1 MSMKFE
7 IVHVD
12 TCLSGFW
19 GGHHKAHVSIPV
31 WNGMS
36 LADVKSSILNE
47 IIQGCV
53 SGSDRTVD
61 LLATFEGVDSEE
73 VVEAYAA
80 VKKAVDAMQVA
91 DGVNPD
97 HLFNDLDVLDDDEVY
112 DDPVQA
118 YFLIVESDC

>member
-12 TCLSGFW
+12 TCLSGYW
-19 GGHHKAHVSIPV
+19 GGHHTAHVSIPV

-36 LADVKSSILNE
+36 LADVKSSILDE
-47 IIQGCV
+47 IIHGCV
-53 SGSDRTVD
+53 CGSDRTAYLLVGFDDVD
-61 LLATFEGVDSEE
+61 GEE
-73 VVEAYAA
+73 VEEVYAA
-80 VKKAVDAMQVA
+80 VRKAVDAMQAA